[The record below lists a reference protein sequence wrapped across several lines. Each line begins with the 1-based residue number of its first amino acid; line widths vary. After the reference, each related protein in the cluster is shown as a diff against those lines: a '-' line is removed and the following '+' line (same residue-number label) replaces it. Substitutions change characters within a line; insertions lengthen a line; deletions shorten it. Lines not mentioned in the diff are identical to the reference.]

1 MCGVALI
8 VDFLFNLPLSI
19 SQHNNAPSMF
29 DSLFFSLSLM
39 VGAYQDDAFLFAK
52 RWDYSAQTTVLTTS
66 TSGWQPSMLSEA
78 MVKV

>member
-1 MCGVALI
+1 
-8 VDFLFNLPLSI
+8 
-19 SQHNNAPSMF
+19 MF

-52 RWDYSAQTTVLTTS
+52 MWDYSAQTTVLTTS